1 MKSIYKFFSMQI
13 EVKVVLAIVL
23 MVIIISAL
31 ALFNRM
37 SNFNNTIDNINAEK
51 NYKQINL

>member
-1 MKSIYKFFSMQI
+1 MKSIYKFFSAQLEI
-13 EVKVVLAIVL
+13 KVVLAVVL
-23 MVIIISAL
+23 IVIIIAAL

-37 SNFNNTIDNINAEK
+37 SNFNNTIENINAEK